1 MSLQKIP
8 DALFPIIPNFNHG
21 FVGNDS
27 GYPYGYWQE
36 DSAGDTVRADNVTD
50 KQAISGLIHYF
61 TLAEYDPTVQ
71 LIQRALDYAG
81 ISWRL
86 SDIQAGESDERITHY
101 IWRFDVEGF

>member
-8 DALFPIIPNFNHG
+8 NALLPVIPNFYHG
-21 FVGNDS
+21 FVGEQD
-27 GYPYGYWQE
+27 YPYGYWQE

-61 TLAEYDPTVQ
+61 TLAEYDPTVSF
-71 LIQRALDYAG
+71 IQRALDYAG

-86 SDIQAGESDERITHY
+86 SSIQQGEADERITHY
-101 IWRFDVEGF
+101 TWRFDVEGF